1 MRQIRINKP
10 WYMKSRKCWYLTLKN
25 RRVKLSKD
33 RDEAFAMY
41 EQAKKEAE
49 RINAE
54 SIATLVRN
62 PKAKAPKP
70 PRIENLKTQSPEESK
85 PINTDLV
92 CGRYR
97 QFERLLMIAELLSP
111 LRCGATMK
119 ELLSDVRDSLGI
131 DFSEKTLVRDLTFY
145 ESIGLVE
152 RSRSATASHGRR
164 TVYHWVNQSKRSSV
178 LVDMAEA
185 VSELR
190 DNMQAAS

>member
-62 PKAKAPKP
+62 PKAKDPKP

-97 QFERLLMIAELLSP
+97 QFERLLLIAELLSP
-111 LRCGATMK
+111 LRCGATIK
-119 ELLSDVRDSLGI
+119 ELLGDVRDSLGKG
-131 DFSEKTLVRDLTFY
+131 FCERTLTRDLTFF

-152 RSRSATASHGRR
+152 RSQSVATSHGRR